1 MEPALSSLTTDIPVC
16 IYLSNTIAPTPRA
29 QSPKFPNQLEE
40 TLAVKKIQT
49 PVILVGE
56 EMKVDSP
63 APTVQQETN
72 IETHQVS
79 YTMKLNI
86 PKSLVI

>member
-1 MEPALSSLTTDIPVC
+1 MPLSNLRSQNSLT
-16 IYLSNTIAPTPRA
+16 LEAQSTIAPTPRA

-79 YTMKLNI
+79 CTMKLNI